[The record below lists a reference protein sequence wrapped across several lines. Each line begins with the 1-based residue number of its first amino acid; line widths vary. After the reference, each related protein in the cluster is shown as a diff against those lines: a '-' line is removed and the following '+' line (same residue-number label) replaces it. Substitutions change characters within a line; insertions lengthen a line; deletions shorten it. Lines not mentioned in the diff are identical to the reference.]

1 MKKLLAVII
10 MTVVVFPTMLLSQ
23 SSGKIAGTVLNEEG
37 APLGGANVIIEE
49 TSYGSASDENGKY
62 YILDVPVGTHTVRVD
77 YIGYKSVT
85 VKNVKVSESL
95 TTTLNLSMEVSALE
109 GEVVEIVADRPIINR
124 SATNTTRLIDKDVI
138 KNGSVRGVSNIVAL
152 QTGAVAVGGGL
163 YVRGSR
169 SGDMAYY
176 VDGVYTV
183 NPFTLGN
190 TGTVSNNAMEQISF
204 QSGGF
209 DAQFGNSNGGVVN
222 TTTRTGGDKTSMGV
236 EYVSDLGG
244 AASTDKDELH
254 SYGYNLMSF
263 NVGGP
268 LGGSLKYFGSY
279 EKITMD
285 DASPSTSYYPTMHR
299 ATGDSAFGA
308 AAEALGGL
316 ITDVN
321 DPDWHSVAWVG
332 DTAADTA
339 TVYSQYKRLYG
350 AKENAGLTRDAI
362 TGNLVYD
369 SKAFSVKVGTA
380 ITNKDSRGDLGES
393 LLNSQGDYPYS
404 YTLLN
409 SMNTPWYE
417 SKTQSMYA
425 NFTIRLGSTSF
436 AKVNLSSYNFAREYG
451 DHRHKANVLDYGDH
465 TVTGNEE
472 LIDVGRNPLP
482 IEDLHT
488 SVIMVAFIMN
498 IG

>member
-1 MKKLLAVII
+1 MKKLLAAII
-10 MTVVVFPTMLLSQ
+10 MTMVVFPTMLLSQ

-109 GEVVEIVADRPIINR
+109 GEVVEIIADRPIINR

-138 KNGSVRGVSNIVAL
+138 KNGSVRGVTNIVAL

-190 TGTVSNNAMEQISF
+190 TGVVSNNAMEQISF

-222 TTTRTGGDKTSMGV
+222 TTTRTGGDKISMGV

-263 NVGGP
+263 
-268 LGGSLKYFGSY
+268 
-279 EKITMD
+279 
-285 DASPSTSYYPTMHR
+285 
-299 ATGDSAFGA
+299 
-308 AAEALGGL
+308 
-316 ITDVN
+316 
-321 DPDWHSVAWVG
+321 
-332 DTAADTA
+332 
-339 TVYSQYKRLYG
+339 
-350 AKENAGLTRDAI
+350 
-362 TGNLVYD
+362 
-369 SKAFSVKVGTA
+369 
-380 ITNKDSRGDLGES
+380 
-393 LLNSQGDYPYS
+393 
-404 YTLLN
+404 
-409 SMNTPWYE
+409 
-417 SKTQSMYA
+417 
-425 NFTIRLGSTSF
+425 
-436 AKVNLSSYNFAREYG
+436 
-451 DHRHKANVLDYGDH
+451 
-465 TVTGNEE
+465 
-472 LIDVGRNPLP
+472 
-482 IEDLHT
+482 
-488 SVIMVAFIMN
+488 
-498 IG
+498 